1 MAFTEVGGVVNL
13 KQHKDTPFVGHYVSS
28 EVRPGKFGD
37 DAVHHFT
44 GEDGAPFSVYGMTA
58 LDRSMKQVRPGSFC
72 RITFLGLTPSKKDPT
87 KTYNAVRVEVDP
99 EKSENATPAATWDPD
114 DQIPA

>member
-1 MAFTEVGGVVNL
+1 MAFTEVGIVNL
-13 KQHKDTPFVGHYVSS
+13 KQHKDEAFVGHYVAS
-28 EVRPGKFGD
+28 EERDGKFGKD
-37 DAVHHFT
+37 WIHSFT

-99 EKSENATPAATWDPD
+99 DKSENAPTPTTWDPD
-114 DQIPA
+114 NEIPA